1 MQTHLKEYVRE
12 TKGSRPIG
20 VVVAKKINSDHVRLG
35 FSLCNP
41 KDKFD
46 KVLGENI
53 ALSRA
58 DSDRFNLPESVK
70 YQTLLNERFNSLR
83 RRAAN
88 YFKVSE
94 ENVY

>member
-1 MQTHLKEYVRE
+1 MQKHLKEYVRE
-12 TKGSRPIG
+12 TKNSHPIG
-20 VVVAKKINSDHVRLG
+20 IVVAKKIDSDNVRIG

-53 ALSRA
+53 ALNRA
-58 DSDRFNLPESVK
+58 ESDGFNLPESPK
-70 YQTLLNERFNSLR
+70 YQTLLNERFESLR

-88 YFKVSE
+88 YFKVPS